1 MGTLKGLT
9 SKARRKIQKT
19 VNDIDLKEKV
29 ENISEKVKGTVE
41 EIGQPPTDFKKP
53 EQETLVE
60 LRIDS
65 HQLNQLLSLVE
76 AERFDDSPL
85 PSDIKRVELSF
96 DFGKEL
102 QQKGW
107 MVVSESSE
115 SPAFLNEARNTVHSL
130 LVPMYQVQLLLGS
143 PNEMAIT
150 SFYSRTD
157 FEDGAL
163 VLYTHRKS
171 EDLHIIR
178 PGLSPSDISDALL
191 VQLLNGPH
199 LEGLAFELE
208 LEAENLLTYLCVLDL
223 IYTRRMQGKIQNINF
238 PLLTFTAQDVT
249 KRFKEIRLGEDLLW
263 LSALVPYMFPY
274 VGNSLQEKKVNS
286 TLNKLVGEALL
297 TSGKKNVFQPSEF
310 TLALAEGLLPMVSF
324 GSFSGVD
331 NSGSGLHLGFIIGLN
346 VNLVVRIGMDTEKNR
361 VQMNGMNGVQLSRL
375 LFELGLS
382 KKTEEVDDQ
391 K

>member
-1 MGTLKGLT
+1 MGTLKGFT
-9 SKARRKIQKT
+9 SKARKKIQKT
-19 VNDIDLKEKV
+19 VNDLELKEKV
-29 ENISEKVKGTVE
+29 ENISEKVRESVE
-41 EIGQPPTDFKKP
+41 EIGQQPPDFQKP
-53 EQETLVE
+53 EQETLAE

-65 HQLNQLLSLVE
+65 HKLNQLLSLVGGE
-76 AERFDDSPL
+76 QSDGSPL

-107 MVVSESSE
+107 MEVSESGE
-115 SPAFLNEARNTVHSL
+115 SPAFLNEAQNVVNSL
-130 LVPMYQVQLLLGS
+130 LAPMYQVQLLLGS

-150 SFYSRTD
+150 SFYSRTG
-157 FEDGAL
+157 FEDNAL

-178 PGLSPSDISDALL
+178 PGLSPSDVSDALL

-208 LEAENLLTYLCVLDL
+208 LEVENFLSYLCVLDL
-223 IYTRRMQGKIQNINF
+223 IYTRRLQGKIQNINF
-238 PLLTFTAQDVT
+238 PVLTFTSKDVI
-249 KRFKEIRLGEDLLW
+249 KRFNEIRLGEDLLW

-274 VGNSLQEKKVNS
+274 VGNSLQERKVNS
-286 TLNKLVGEALL
+286 TLDKLVDEALL
-297 TSGKKNVFQPSEF
+297 TSGKKKVFQPSEF

-331 NSGSGLHLGFIIGLN
+331 NNGSGLHLGFIIGLN
-346 VNLVVRIGMDTEKNR
+346 VNLVVRIGMNKEKNR

-382 KKTEEVDDQ
+382 KKTEKVDDQ